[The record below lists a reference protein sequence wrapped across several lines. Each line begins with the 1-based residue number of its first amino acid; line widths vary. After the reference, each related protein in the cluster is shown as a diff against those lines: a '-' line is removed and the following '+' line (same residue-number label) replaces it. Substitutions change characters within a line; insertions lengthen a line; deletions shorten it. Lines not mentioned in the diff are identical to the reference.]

1 MIERLREVRLTPLQL
16 ALVAL
21 ISTVTTALVITS
33 ANGHS
38 AAQSAVLAALRHRQ
52 TVVQGGGGSQ
62 ATAADT
68 GTSDGSGAAAS
79 DSAGTSGASDSAA
92 APAAA
97 SGNTGVGNTGVGNTG
112 GATVDTT
119 TTTSSTT
126 SGSPTPQAKLKHVF
140 VIALTTTSFDAAF
153 GQDSVAHY
161 LNHTIKPKGA
171 FLGGYETLGGTELPD
186 YLALVSGQPPNTDTN
201 QNCPTYA
208 EYPSGTSPNSSGDIT
223 SAGCVYPNTIITL
236 ADQVTAAGKTW
247 KGYIDDMTPWTCVHP
262 DSDAPNQGPFHGA
275 GPEYDTLHNPFIYFH
290 SLLDLGGCSSNDVS
304 LTELSNDLG
313 SSSKTP
319 TLAFVAPRACDD
331 ASATSCPDGALAGMA
346 GEDQFLKTWVP
357 KILDSSGYK
366 HDGML
371 VITFALTG
379 GGPSTRS
386 APVGALVLSPL
397 ATAGQ
402 ANSTV
407 YDPYSILR
415 SIEDGLGYKP
425 LAEAAKAK
433 SFVSEVLSAGG

>member
-1 MIERLREVRLTPLQL
+1 MIERLRQVRLTPLQL

-21 ISTVTTALVITS
+21 FSTVTTALIITS

-38 AAQSAVLAALRHRQ
+38 AAQSAVLAALRHRE
-52 TVVQGGGGSQ
+52 TVVQGSGGAQSTADNTGAGLDSGNTGAADSSGGSGSSSAAQ
-62 ATAADT
+62 TAASGNT
-68 GTSDGSGAAAS
+68 GL
-79 DSAGTSGASDSAA
+79 
-92 APAAA
+92 
-97 SGNTGVGNTGVGNTG
+97 GNTGVGNTGVGNTG
-112 GATVDTT
+112 ATTTTTT
-119 TTTSSTT
+119 TTTSSSSTAA
-126 SGSPTPQAKLKHVF
+126 AKLKHVF

-161 LNHTIKPKGA
+161 LNHTLRPKGA

-186 YLALVSGQPPNTDTN
+186 YLALVSGQPPNSDTN

-208 EYPSGTSPNSSGDIT
+208 EYPSGTAPDSSGVIA
-223 SAGCVYPNTIITL
+223 SAGCVYPNTVISL
-236 ADQVTAAGKTW
+236 ADQATAAGKTW

-275 GPEYDTLHNPFIYFH
+275 GAQYDTLHNPFIYFH

-304 LTELSNDLG
+304 LTELSNDLQ
-313 SSSKTP
+313 SASKTP
-319 TLAFVAPRACDD
+319 TLAFLGPRACDD
-331 ASATSCPDGALAGMA
+331 AAATSCPDGSAAGMA
-346 GEDQFLKTWVP
+346 GQDQFLKTWVP
-357 KILDSSGYK
+357 KILDSSAYK
-366 HDGML
+366 HEGML

-397 ATAGQ
+397 AKANQ
-402 ANSTV
+402 AISTV
-407 YDPYSILR
+407 YNPYSMLR